1 MKLIERYLT
10 LFDKDKKEEYVDDV
24 WEIIENSYRSIG
36 GCNSSKEELMMDGVF
51 WKLVRKGGR
60 PGDGKGGKIV
70 AAVIYKTQL
79 GRKAFLAGSDGT
91 TEGKQALYSIISEDA
106 EQKERNAGV
115 EVSGA
120 PEHLYK
126 KYGHVPIPNEVAEE
140 ILNKIG
146 KKVTA
151 LNPDGYHYTR
161 KIGNQEHEKIMMG
174 TLKMK

>member
-24 WEIIENSYRSIG
+24 WEMIENSYRKIG
-36 GCNSSKEELMMDGVF
+36 GCNSSKEELLMDGVF

-60 PGDGKGGKIV
+60 PGDGEGGKIV

-91 TEGKQALYSIISEDA
+91 TEGKQALYSIIREDA
-106 EQKERNAGV
+106 TQKERNAWV

-120 PEHLYK
+120 PEHLYA
-126 KYGHVPIPNEVAEE
+126 KYGHIPIPNEVAKE
-140 ILNKIG
+140 ILEKIG

-151 LNPDGYHYTR
+151 LSSDGYHYTR
-161 KIGNQEHEKIMMG
+161 KIGGTEHEKIMMG
-174 TLKMK
+174 TVQSK